1 MDLNSNHLYYFKELA
16 TTLNFTKAAKNLKIA
31 QPAMSR
37 AIKNLEID
45 LKTELFHRNNKSVV
59 LTTAGKLLATKVIPL
74 LKSIEVC
81 IDETQNSSSSIV
93 GKIRIGTLYELGEFK
108 IVPLINQFI
117 KQYPNIEIEVTYGG
131 DKELEQL
138 LRQGKIDSL
147 FSIGQINQENIKTFP
162 ILKQNS
168 YLLTSAKSSS
178 QKRAPSPELTFITY
192 RQNDPLLESYLHKF
206 HPHSLLSRIKK
217 KLILNSHQSMVKM
230 LLEIPD
236 TYAVLPELSEAVAH
250 SLKNKSLKIASKNII
265 ETTIFFSYWDQ
276 EFVPKRLG
284 IFYNFAKKSLK

>member
-147 FSIGQINQENIKTFP
+147 FSIGHINQENIKTFP